1 MSRYDDPRW
10 YEEQRTTPPTPPDNS
25 SHSIQNGYYAPSQ
38 GTPHDDEDEI
48 YVRPSRSSN
57 TSPSRRKRTIG
68 KKIGQFLA
76 IAALVVIAFFG
87 GWFAHQF
94 FGYSLGEG
102 DQSSANAQLIQQAW
116 QIIDQNYV
124 DRKAVN
130 YKTMAYDAINAMVT
144 SLHDTGHTRFLTP
157 QDLQSENQQLSGS
170 YVGIGIYLRQDP
182 KTKQVII
189 TSTIP
194 GSPASKAGFKRGD
207 VIVAVNGTSTVG
219 KDIPFISNLIQG
231 KAGTSVAVT
240 VQRSG
245 VQQPV
250 VIHVI
255 REQINV
261 PNVLMHYIPQD
272 HVADIQIVQFA
283 DGVSGQ
289 LKDVLAQ
296 AKKQGATKI
305 VLDLRDDPGGYLTE
319 AINTASD
326 FMSSGT
332 VLLEQD
338 STGQRQTISVTG
350 GAQYT
355 TQQMVVLVNSNTASA
370 AEIVSGSL
378 KDNGRAVVIGQKT
391 FGTGTVLQQFN
402 LADGSAILL
411 GTQEWL
417 TPKGQFIRG
426 QGIQPNIVVTEPTN
440 ATVLTPNDENAG
452 NMNEQQIL
460 QSGDAQLVAALHYL
474 DTH

>member
-1 MSRYDDPRW
+1 VSRYDDPSW
-10 YEEQRTTPPTPPDNS
+10 YEEQNTTPPTQPDNS
-25 SHSIQNGYYAPSQ
+25 VQNGHYSPSQ
-38 GTPHDDEDEI
+38 SIPNADEDEI
-48 YVRPSRSSN
+48 YVRPSSS
-57 TSPSRRKRTIG
+57 SPSGKSRRRRNIG
-68 KKIGQFLA
+68 KTVGQFLA
-76 IAALVVIAFFG
+76 IAAVVVIAFFG
-87 GWFAHQF
+87 GWFAHEF
-94 FGYSLGEG
+94 FGYTF
-102 DQSSANAQLIQQAW
+102 DQGNQSRAYSQLIQQAW
-116 QIIDQNYV
+116 TIIDQNYV

-130 YKTMAYDAINAMVT
+130 YKTMSYDAINAMVT

-157 QDLQSENQQLSGS
+157 QDIQSENQQLSGS
-170 YVGIGIYLRQDP
+170 YVGIGIYLQQDP

-207 VIVAVNGTSTVG
+207 VIIAVNGTSTVG
-219 KDIPFISNLIQG
+219 KDISFISGLIQG
-231 KAGTSVAVT
+231 KEGTSVAIT

-245 VQQPV
+245 VQQPII
-250 VIHVI
+250 IHVT
-255 REQINV
+255 RATINV
-261 PNVLMHYIPQD
+261 PNVVMHYIPQD
-272 HVADIQIVQFA
+272 HVADIQVIQFA

-289 LKDVLAQ
+289 LKDALTQ
-296 AKKQGATKI
+296 AKQLGAKKI

-378 KDNGRAVVIGQKT
+378 QDNGRAVIIGQKT

-426 QGIQPNIVVTEPTN
+426 NGIQPNIVVTLPQN
-440 ATVLTPNDENAG
+440 AIELTPSDENAG
-452 NMNEQQIL
+452 NMTEQQIL
-460 QSGDAQLVAALHYL
+460 QSGDTQLVAALHYL

>member
-1 MSRYDDPRW
+1 MSRYDDPSW
-10 YEEQRTTPPTPPDNS
+10 YEEQNTRPPYSVPPDNS
-25 SHSIQNGYYAPSQ
+25 VQTGPYIPPGN
-38 GTPHDDEDEI
+38 DEDV
-48 YVRPSRSSN
+48 YVRPASS
-57 TSPSRRKRTIG
+57 SPSAESRRKRHVG
-68 KKIGQFLA
+68 KTIGQFLA

-94 FGYSLGEG
+94 FGNAF
-102 DQSSANAQLIQQAW
+102 DQSNQSRSYEQLVQQAW
-116 QIIDQNYV
+116 TIIDQNYV

-130 YKTMAYDAINAMVT
+130 YKTMSYDAINAMVT
-144 SLHDTGHTRFLTP
+144 SLHDTGHTRFLSP
-157 QDLQSENQQLSGS
+157 QEVQSENQQLSGS
-170 YVGIGIYLRQDP
+170 YVGIGIYLQQDQ

-231 KAGTSVAVT
+231 QEGTSVAIT

-245 VQQPV
+245 VQQPI
-250 VIHVI
+250 VIHVT
-255 REQINV
+255 REKITV
-261 PNVLMHYIPQD
+261 PNVVMHYIKED
-272 HVADIQIVQFA
+272 HVADIQVVQFA

-289 LKDVLAQ
+289 LKDALAQ
-296 AKKQGATKI
+296 AKQQGATKI
-305 VLDLRDDPGGYLTE
+305 ILDLRDDPGGYLSE
-319 AINTASD
+319 AINTASE
-326 FMSSGT
+326 FVSNGT

-355 TQQMVVLVNSNTASA
+355 SQEMVVLVNNNTASA

-378 KDNGRAVVIGQKT
+378 QDNGRAVIIGQKT

-402 LADGSAILL
+402 LSDGSAILL

-426 QGIQPNIVVTEPTN
+426 NGITPNIKVTLSQN
-440 ATVLTPNDENAG
+440 ATELMPADENAA
-452 NMNEQQIL
+452 NMSEQQIL
-460 QSGDAQLVAALHYL
+460 NSGDAQLVTAIHYL
-474 DTH
+474 ETH

>member
-1 MSRYDDPRW
+1 MSRYDDPDW
-10 YEEQRTTPPTPPDNS
+10 YEEQHTIPPTPSNNPM
-25 SHSIQNGYYAPSQ
+25 QNGHYTPFQ
-38 GTPHDDEDEI
+38 GTPHDDDDEV
-48 YVRPSRSSN
+48 YVRPTSSSHSN
-57 TSPSRRKRTIG
+57 SSRRKRDIG
-68 KKIGQFLA
+68 KKVGQFLA

-87 GWFAHQF
+87 GWFAHEF
-94 FGYSLGEG
+94 FGYSFDEG
-102 DQSSANAQLIQQAW
+102 NQSRAYSQLIQQAW

-130 YKTMAYDAINAMVT
+130 YKTMSYDAINAMVT

-170 YVGIGIYLRQDP
+170 YVGIGIYLQQDP

-207 VIVAVNGTSTVG
+207 VIIAVNGTSTVG

-231 KAGTSVAVT
+231 KAGTSVAIT

-250 VIHVI
+250 IIHVT

-261 PNVLMHYIPQD
+261 PNVIMHYIPQD

-296 AKKQGATKI
+296 AKQQGAKKI

-319 AINTASD
+319 AINTASE

-332 VLLEQD
+332 VLLEQY
-338 STGQRQTISVTG
+338 SSGQRQTISVTG

-355 TQQMVVLVNSNTASA
+355 TQEMVVLVNSNTASA

-378 KDNGRAVVIGQKT
+378 KDNGRAVIIGQKT

-426 QGIQPNIVVTEPTN
+426 QGIQPNIVVTLPQNTTE
-440 ATVLTPNDENAG
+440 LTPSDENAG

-460 QSGDAQLVAALHYL
+460 QSGDTQLVAALHYL

>member
-1 MSRYDDPRW
+1 MSSRYDDPNW
-10 YEEQRTTPPTPPDNS
+10 YEEQHTVPPTPSNN
-25 SHSIQNGYYAPSQ
+25 SIQNGHYPPSQ
-38 GTPHDDEDEI
+38 GTPYDDEDEI
-48 YVRPSRSSN
+48 FVCPTSSSHSN
-57 TSPSRRKRTIG
+57 SSRRRRNIA

-76 IAALVVIAFFG
+76 ITALVVLAFFG
-87 GWFAHQF
+87 GWFAHEF
-94 FGYSLGEG
+94 FGYSVGIG
-102 DQSSANAQLIQQAW
+102 NQSRANAQLIQQAW

-157 QDLQSENQQLSGS
+157 QDVQSENQQLSGS
-170 YVGIGIYLRQDP
+170 YVGIGIYLQQDP
-182 KTKQVII
+182 KTKQIII

-207 VIVAVNGTSTVG
+207 VIIAVNGTSVVG
-219 KDIPFISNLIQG
+219 KDIPSISTLIQG
-231 KAGTSVAVT
+231 KAGTSVAIT

-245 VQQPV
+245 VAQPII
-250 VIHVI
+250 IHVT
-255 REQINV
+255 RAQINV
-261 PNVLMHYIPQD
+261 PNVIMHYIPQD

-296 AKKQGATKI
+296 AKQEGAKKI

-319 AINTASD
+319 AINTASE

-338 STGQRQTISVTG
+338 SSGQRQTISVTG

-355 TQQMVVLVNSNTASA
+355 TQEMVVLVNGNTASA

-378 KDNGRAVVIGQKT
+378 KDNGRAVIIGQTT

-426 QGIQPNIVVTEPTN
+426 HGIQPNILVPLPQN

-460 QSGDAQLVAALHYL
+460 QSGDTQLVAALHYL